1 MAKVFN
7 LSSIQF
13 IKRVTVGHKAPDTN
27 YDENEII
34 KAQEYI
40 NRCLSESTKGY
51 IIGIEKN
58 FNIINLGEHQ
68 VVMQWLVYHIGF
80 EKKPFWM
87 E

>member
-13 IKRVTVGHKAPDTN
+13 IKRVTVGHKDPDVN

-40 NRCLSESTKGY
+40 NRCLSESPKGY
-51 IIGIEKN
+51 I
-58 FNIINLGEHQ
+58 IINLGEHQ

>member
-1 MAKVFN
+1 MAKIFD

-13 IKRVTVGHKAPDTN
+13 VKRIVVGHLDPNTP
-27 YDENEII
+27 YDEGKIEE
-34 KAQEYI
+34 AQEYL
-40 NRCLSESTKGY
+40 NRCLRESPKGH
-51 IIGIEKN
+51 IIGMEKN

>member
-7 LSSIQF
+7 LSSIGF
-13 IKRVTVGHKAPDTN
+13 IKRVVVGHKDPDKLN
-27 YDENEII
+27 DENEIV
-34 KAQEYI
+34 KAQEYV
-40 NRCLSESTKGY
+40 NRCLSEPPKGN

-87 E
+87 Q